1 MFFALLSRYADS
13 IQRSCAVLVVGWYT
27 ANLFLVMQGVPLRE
41 RNELMKVALLGYG
54 FMGGAH
60 LAAMQRIAGVEV
72 KVVSSR
78 TRPSADGPSRGN
90 MDLQATPLPD
100 TVEWNADWRSILEDP
115 EIDVVDVCLP
125 TDLHREVVLA
135 AFAAGK
141 HVLCEKPMA
150 LNTADC
156 DEMMAAA
163 EASGRVFMVGQV
175 LRFMYPYRY
184 AAKFLQEAHRGDIV
198 RCVLRRSTGYPQWGN
213 WLIQEERSGGAI
225 LDLMSHDL
233 DLALSLF
240 GDPRSVQAKSL
251 GPVDTMRGT
260 LRYDDGLE
268 VEVEGGWFTP
278 DAPFSA
284 SFEIQTKNTLLTF
297 HDNVLSCRED
307 GKETH
312 RIDIPEHDPYFDEI
326 AYFIDCCRR
335 NTAPALC
342 LPTESA
348 QAVAIS
354 LLLKASRDADGKE
367 LRWNT

>member
-1 MFFALLSRYADS
+1 M
-13 IQRSCAVLVVGWYT
+13 QKVVL
-27 ANLFLVMQGVPLRE
+27 QE
-41 RNELMKVALLGYG
+41 RDKLMKLGLLGYG

-72 KVVSSR
+72 KAVSSR

-90 MDLQATPLPD
+90 MDLQAVPLPD
-100 TVEWNADWRSILEDP
+100 TVEWHADWRSIIEDS
-115 EIDVVDVCLP
+115 EIDIVDVCLP

-150 LNTADC
+150 LNIADC
-156 DEMMAAA
+156 DELVAAA
-163 EASGRVFMVGQV
+163 KASGRVFMVGQV

-184 AAKFLQEAHRGDIV
+184 AAKFLQEVGRSNIV

-225 LDLMSHDL
+225 LDLLSHDL

-240 GDPRSVQAKSL
+240 GNPRSLSANSL

-260 LRYDDGLE
+260 LRYDDGFE
-268 VEVEGGWFTP
+268 VEVEGGWFP
-278 DAPFSA
+278 PEAPFSA
-284 SFEIQTKNTLLTF
+284 SFEIQTKSTLLTF
-297 HDNVLSCRED
+297 RDNVLSRKDD
-307 GKETH
+307 GNEAYP
-312 RIDIPEHDPYFDEI
+312 IDIPEHDPYFDEI
-326 AYFIDCCRR
+326 AYFIDCCCR
-335 NTAPALC
+335 NAPPTLC

-354 LLLKASRDADGKE
+354 LQLKASRDADGKE
-367 LRWNT
+367 FRWNP